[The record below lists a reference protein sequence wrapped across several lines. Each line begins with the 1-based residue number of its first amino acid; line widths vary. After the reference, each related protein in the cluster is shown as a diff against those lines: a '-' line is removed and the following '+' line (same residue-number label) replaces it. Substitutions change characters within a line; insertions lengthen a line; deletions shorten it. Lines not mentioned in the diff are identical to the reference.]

1 VGPPERVSPAVPYA
15 SAGHDDTGPLVE
27 LVKFVNRLKLL
38 RHKRA
43 IESVKN
49 PDSIR
54 HPDSPEGRRVIYK
67 EKEKKRIDSE
77 P

>member
-1 VGPPERVSPAVPYA
+1 VRLTSSLGKPHAK
-15 SAGHDDTGPLVE
+15 LE

-49 PDSIR
+49 SDTIR
-54 HPDSPEGRRVIYK
+54 HPDSPEGCRVIYK